1 MSNNKPVPEKVSII
15 TVVRNAVDT
24 IETTLKSVLNQTY
37 GNIEYIVIDGESTD
51 GTLEIINK
59 YRDRISIVVSEKDN
73 GLYDAL
79 NKGVRL
85 STGDW
90 IGILNSGDVFTA
102 NDVIANIFLS
112 KKDFSDVD
120 VLYGDSI
127 SVDGTIETLI
137 KASPNISDLEI
148 EPCYRHGASFLKQNI
163 HKKYLF
169 DISKAPLI
177 GFALDYDQM
186 YRMYKGGAK
195 FRKIDLTV
203 IKYANRGASTI
214 SPFKPAYYN
223 YLITH
228 NMKCSFLMRRLL
240 EWKSFWRGV
249 AAVTTR
255 FYARIKNDNS

>member
-1 MSNNKPVPEKVSII
+1 MSHSKSSLPKISII

-24 IETTLKSVLNQTY
+24 IEMTLKSVIDQTY
-37 GNIEYIVIDGESTD
+37 DNIEYIVIDGESTD

-59 YRDRISIVVSEKDN
+59 HKDQISTIVSEKDD

-79 NKGVRL
+79 NKGVKI

-90 IGILNSGDVFTA
+90 IGILNSGDVFTSRTTLS
-102 NDVIANIFLS
+102 DIFLS

-177 GFALDYDQM
+177 SFALDYDQM
-186 YRMYKGGAK
+186 YRMYKGGVK
-195 FRKIDLTV
+195 FHKINLPV
-203 IKYANRGASTI
+203 IKYANRGASTV

-228 NMKCSFLMRRLL
+228 NMECSFLMRRLL

-249 AAVTTR
+249 AAVTMR
-255 FYARIKNDNS
+255 FYARVKNDNS

>member
-59 YRDRISIVVSEKDN
+59 HRDRISIVVSEKDN

-90 IGILNSGDVFTA
+90 IGILNSGDVFTSRTTLS
-102 NDVIANIFLS
+102 DIFLS
-112 KKDFSDVD
+112 IKDLSDID
-120 VLYGDSI
+120 VLYGDAI
-127 SVDGTIETLI
+127 SVGGKIETLI
-137 KASPNISDLEI
+137 KASSNIADIEK
-148 EPCYRHGASFLKQNI
+148 EPCYRHGASFLKRHI

-177 GFALDYDQM
+177 GFALDYEQM
-186 YRMYKGGAK
+186 YRMYKGGVK